1 MSETTTPAAETPVT
15 ETAPVAAQEPAATA
29 ELDLSNLPADHPLV
43 KAYNAQKEELKQ
55 LRPLQSKARQW
66 DEYTEQNKTE
76 LQKAQEAA
84 ATAANE
90 AAQARL
96 DALRARTAA
105 TAGVP
110 EELLVGSNEEELVAS
125 VQKLLAFKGTE
136 QPAAPRSSGTDA
148 PAGAAKPTVYRAE
161 QLNDPAFFQAHRA
174 DILKAYAEGGT
185 RILS

>member
-1 MSETTTPAAETPVT
+1 MSDTTGAEQPTPT
-15 ETAPVAAQEPAATA
+15 EPTAPETGTEEQQATQPDPIA
-29 ELDLSNLPADHPLV
+29 ELEKW
-43 KAYNAQKEELKQ
+43 KAL
-55 LRPLQSKARQW
+55 ARQNEARAKANADKAKRF
-66 DEYTEQNKTE
+66 DEIEESNKTE